1 MAVLGWGL
9 ICQGG
14 IGNTR
19 TIEFY
24 RKLSVFE
31 LRRPFPRPDL
41 AQKPT
46 PARAGVVKAGGDFGG
61 HPEGLGSD
69 GFEHGG
75 TFERVGM
82 PI

>member
-1 MAVLGWGL
+1 VAALGWGL

-19 TIEFY
+19 TIEFH

-31 LRRPFPRPDL
+31 LRKPLPRPDR

-46 PARAGVVKAGGDFGG
+46 QARKNGQSCGVFGG
-61 HPEGLGSD
+61 HPEGLGSA
-69 GFEHGG
+69 GFEHGC